1 MFKQRSFKLISAGL
15 IIMLITLIFGTYLF
29 NHKSKMVMQSSALQ
43 ILSKYPALP
52 DSYISTTCCVKINE
66 EYYLLIQDK
75 DKIITGKQD
84 INGIKTYYYGNH
96 SWVFDQENV
105 IQQTAKDAENIA
117 LIIGNHISNLISDSS
132 AKYRYKPTTGRDLP
146 LIVYPSDPGYLLV
159 QRQGFHSQME
169 TIVYADKDSGAYLRW
184 SMTQLLEETQLFQ
197 LFLYISE
204 NVISYEN
211 IVVPGWGS
219 LPHEISSL
227 FLA

>member
-1 MFKQRSFKLISAGL
+1 M
-15 IIMLITLIFGTYLF
+15 
-29 NHKSKMVMQSSALQ
+29 
-43 ILSKYPALP
+43 
-52 DSYISTTCCVKINE
+52 
-66 EYYLLIQDK
+66 
-75 DKIITGKQD
+75 
-84 INGIKTYYYGNH
+84 
-96 SWVFDQENV
+96 
-105 IQQTAKDAENIA
+105 
-117 LIIGNHISNLISDSS
+117 
-132 AKYRYKPTTGRDLP
+132 
-146 LIVYPSDPGYLLV
+146 VYPSDPGYLLV